1 MVATMPSIVPILTAV
16 ANANNQR
23 LRDQKAKE
31 EKEKKENHKKEPEHA
46 HLGERFSVIEYVGIK
61 DGKKRPIRIEN
72 VRFKDFY
79 TDDNGDLIF
88 CFKEIDKFREFY
100 RVPKDSIKFGFDL
113 NGNMLYKEYFNIN
126 PEREYSDDDLEES
139 INDILRIANK

>member
-1 MVATMPSIVPILTAV
+1 MVATMPSIVPILAAV

-46 HLGERFSVIEYVGIK
+46 HLGERFSIIEYVGIK
-61 DGKKRPIRIEN
+61 DGKRRTIRIEN

-79 TDDNGDLIF
+79 INDFGDLIL
-88 CFKEIDKFREFY
+88 CFQEIDKFRKFY
-100 RVPKDSIKFGFDL
+100 RVPKESIKCGFDL
-113 NGNMLYKEYFNIN
+113 NGKMLYKEYFDIDI
-126 PEREYSDDDLEES
+126 EREYSDDDLEES

>member
-46 HLGERFSVIEYVGIK
+46 HLGERFSIIEYVGIK
-61 DGKKRPIRIEN
+61 DGKRRPIRIEN

-79 TDDNGDLIF
+79 INDFGDLIL
-88 CFKEIDKFREFY
+88 CFQEIDKFRKFY
-100 RVPKDSIKFGFDL
+100 RVPKESIKFGFDL